1 MTSTQ
6 HPAALV
12 VGFLNSLD
20 VEEGADAFA
29 RLDEFREWTKAQPD
43 LAVRE
48 PSEADRQ
55 DAVRFRD
62 ALREAVAGETVG
74 NRPSIPLRLRLDPD
88 GQPALHADDPTG
100 VVAAAVAHL
109 AISGDWDRIK
119 ICPADDCRWAFYD
132 ASRNRSRQWCSMAVC
147 GNRAKARAHR
157 ERTR

>member
-62 ALREAVAGETVG
+62 ALREAVA
-74 NRPSIPLRLRLDPD
+74 
-88 GQPALHADDPTG
+88 
-100 VVAAAVAHL
+100 
-109 AISGDWDRIK
+109 
-119 ICPADDCRWAFYD
+119 
-132 ASRNRSRQWCSMAVC
+132 
-147 GNRAKARAHR
+147 
-157 ERTR
+157 